1 MESAEIEA
9 REAALTA
16 RFAEA
21 KRLGCR
27 LRVVGRGQRT
37 RSAEASSA
45 VQTISLATWDQ
56 VVGYQP
62 ADLMVTVEAGMSLS
76 ALNRRLAD
84 AGQWIPMTAADGLDD
99 TVGGAVAAGLDGI
112 WRGGYGPLRD
122 RVLGLRVL
130 TPGFGAIQVGAHV
143 VKNVAGYNLPRLFI
157 GSRGAMGVIVR
168 VTLKVS
174 PMPPVRRA
182 WVWEG
187 EWDVL
192 TRQADRLLAW
202 AAPWASILLVRE
214 PGWDTGRLWAEWHGI
229 YETVEFLQEQAGPGM
244 ERLPWWRPPGWSAR
258 EVTLKGAVP
267 RRVIGELVRAWEDG
281 PLAVE
286 WQTGFFWGA
295 LSLGGARRIMRWI
308 RERSGGVDVVS
319 GPETETTDL
328 PAALQGP
335 WQRLKTAYDPDA
347 ILV

>member
-1 MESAEIEA
+1 MEA

-21 KRLGCR
+21 KRLGYR

-37 RSAEASSA
+37 RSAEASAA

-56 VVGYQP
+56 LVGYEP
-62 ADLMVTVEAGMSLS
+62 ADLMVTVEAGMSIS

-84 AGQWIPMTAADGLDD
+84 AGQWIPMTAADGVDD

-130 TPGFGAIQVGAHV
+130 TPGFGAIQVGAQV
-143 VKNVAGYNLPRLFI
+143 VKNVAGYNLPRLFM

-174 PMPPVRRA
+174 PVPPVRRA
-182 WVWEG
+182 WAWEG
-187 EWDVL
+187 DLEVL

-214 PGWDTGRLWAEWHGI
+214 PGWDTWRLWAEWHGI
-229 YETVEFLQEQAGPGM
+229 YETVEFLQQQAGPGT
-244 ERLPWWRPPGWSAR
+244 ERLPWWRPPGWVAR

-267 RRVIGELVRAWEDG
+267 RRVIGDLARAWEDG

-295 LSLGGARRIMRWI
+295 LPLAQAPRLVRWI
-308 RERSGGVDVVS
+308 REQSGGVDVVS
-319 GPETETTDL
+319 GPETEAADL
-328 PAALQGP
+328 PAALEGP
-335 WQRLKTAYDPDA
+335 RQRLKTAYDPGA